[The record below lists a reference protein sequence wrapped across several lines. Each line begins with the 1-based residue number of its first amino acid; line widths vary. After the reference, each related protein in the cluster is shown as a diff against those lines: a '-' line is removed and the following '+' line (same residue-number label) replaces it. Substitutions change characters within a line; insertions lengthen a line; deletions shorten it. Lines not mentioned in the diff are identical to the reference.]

1 MRIASKRVWIADQFL
16 PAVIEIENGVIKNV
30 LPYDGHSVDHDYGN
44 LRIVPG
50 FMDIHCHGAYGFDT
64 NDAHKEGL
72 RSWTRNIPKEGVTS
86 FLATTITQ
94 SDDVLLKAVEN
105 VAAVMEEGYEGAE
118 LLGIHMEG
126 PFLAQSFKGAQP
138 EQYIVSPSVEQFKK
152 FQTAAKGNIRY
163 MTLAT
168 ENDKNFELTDYCVK
182 NDVVISVG
190 HSAATYEE
198 TLMAWAHGASCM
210 THVFNG
216 MSRFHHRENGLTGAA
231 LRLRTMFGE
240 IICDGNHVTPAALNA
255 YFLSKGP
262 DWPIMM
268 SDSVMA
274 KGTPAGSRFL
284 FGGQEI
290 EVYEDGSAHIIETG
304 GLAGSTLRI
313 NEGLKILVEDALV
326 PFNYALNSCTIN
338 PARCLHLEH
347 RKGSIQTGK
356 DADLVVLNDDYSVHQ
371 TYAKGRQCL

>member
-1 MRIASKRVWIADQFL
+1 MRIASKRVWIADQFT
-16 PAVIEIENGVIKNV
+16 PAVIELENGIIKNV
-30 LPYDGHSVDHDYGN
+30 LPYHQDKVDHDYGN

-64 NDAHKEGL
+64 NDAHQEGL
-72 RSWTRNIPKEGVTS
+72 RTWTRNIPQEGVTS

-126 PFLAQSFKGAQP
+126 PFLAQEFKGAQP
-138 EQYIVSPSVEQFKK
+138 EQYIVSPSLEQFKK
-152 FQTAAKGNIRY
+152 FQDAAKGNIRY

-182 NDVVISVG
+182 NGVVISVG

-240 IICDGNHVTPAALNA
+240 VICDGNHVTPAALNA

-326 PFNYALNSCTIN
+326 PFNYALNACTIN

>member
-1 MRIASKRVWIADQFL
+1 MRIASKRVWIADQFI

-30 LPYDGHSVDHDYGN
+30 LPYDEHRVDHDYGN

-72 RSWTRNIPKEGVTS
+72 RTWTRNIPQEGVTS

-94 SDDVLLKAVEN
+94 NDDVLLKAVEN
-105 VAAVMEEGYEGAE
+105 VAAVMQEGYEGAE

-126 PFLAQSFKGAQP
+126 PFLAQAFKGAQP

-152 FQTAAKGNIRY
+152 FQNAAKGNIRY

-182 NDVVISVG
+182 NDVVISIG

-313 NEGLKILVEDALV
+313 NEGLKILVENALV

-356 DADLVVLNDDYSVHQ
+356 DADLVVLNDDYSVQQ
-371 TYAKGRQCL
+371 TYAKGKQCL

>member
-1 MRIASKRVWIADQFL
+1 MRIASKRVWIADQFT
-16 PAVIEIENGVIKNV
+16 PAVIELENGIIKNV
-30 LPYDGHSVDHDYGN
+30 LPYDEHNVDVNYGN

-72 RSWTRNIPKEGVTS
+72 RTWTRNIPQEGVTS

-126 PFLAQSFKGAQP
+126 PFLAQAFKGAQP
-138 EQYIVSPSVEQFKK
+138 EQYIVSPSVEQFKR
-152 FQTAAKGNIRY
+152 FQDAAKGNIRY

-182 NDVVISVG
+182 NGVVISVG

-240 IICDGNHVTPAALNA
+240 VICDGNHVTPAALNA

-290 EVYEDGSAHIIETG
+290 EVYDDGSAHIIETG

-326 PFNYALNSCTIN
+326 PFNYALNACTIN
-338 PARCLHLEH
+338 PARCLHLGH

-371 TYAKGRQCL
+371 TYAKGKQCL

>member
-1 MRIASKRVWIADQFL
+1 MRIASKRVWIADQFT
-16 PAVIEIENGVIKNV
+16 PAVIEIENGIIKNV
-30 LPYDGHSVDHDYGN
+30 LPYDEHNVDHNYGN

-72 RSWTRNIPKEGVTS
+72 RTWTKNIPQEGVTS

-94 SDDVLLKAVEN
+94 SDDILLKAVEN
-105 VAAVMEEGYEGAE
+105 VATVMEEGYEGAE

-126 PFLAQSFKGAQP
+126 PFLAQAFKGAQP

-152 FQTAAKGNIRY
+152 FQDAAKGNIRY

-182 NDVVISVG
+182 NGIVISVG

-240 IICDGNHVTPAALNA
+240 VICDGNHVTPAALNA

-290 EVYEDGSAHIIETG
+290 EVYDDGSAHIIETG

-326 PFNYALNSCTIN
+326 PFNYALNACTIN

-356 DADLVVLNDDYSVHQ
+356 DADLVVLNNDYSVHQ
-371 TYAKGRQCL
+371 TYARGKQCL

>member
-1 MRIASKRVWIADQFL
+1 MRIASKRVWIADQFT
-16 PAVIEIENGVIKNV
+16 PAVIELENGIIKNV
-30 LPYDGHSVDHDYGN
+30 LPYDEHNVDVNYGN

-72 RSWTRNIPKEGVTS
+72 RTWIRNIPQEGVTS

-105 VAAVMEEGYEGAE
+105 VATVMEEGYEGAE

-126 PFLAQSFKGAQP
+126 PFLAQAFKGAQP
-138 EQYIVSPSVEQFKK
+138 EQYIVSPSVEQFKR
-152 FQTAAKGNIRY
+152 FQDAAKGNIRY

-182 NDVVISVG
+182 NGVVISVG

-240 IICDGNHVTPAALNA
+240 VICDGNHVTPAALNA

-290 EVYEDGSAHIIETG
+290 EVYDDGSAHIIETG

-326 PFNYALNSCTIN
+326 PFNYALNACTIN

-371 TYAKGRQCL
+371 TYARGKQCL

>member
-1 MRIASKRVWIADQFL
+1 MRIASKRVWIADQFI
-16 PAVIEIENGVIKNV
+16 PAVIEMENGIIQNV
-30 LPYDGHSVDHDYGN
+30 LPYDENIIDQNYGN

-50 FMDIHCHGAYGFDT
+50 FIDMHCHGAFGFDT
-64 NDAHKEGL
+64 NDAHKDGL
-72 RSWTRNIPKEGVTS
+72 RTWTKNIPNEGVTA

-94 SDDVLLKAVEN
+94 SDDVLLKACEN
-105 VAAVMEEGYEGAE
+105 VAAVLEEGYEGAE
-118 LLGIHMEG
+118 LLGVHMEG
-126 PFLAQSFKGAQP
+126 PFLAQAFKGAQP
-138 EQYIVSPSVEQFKK
+138 EQYIVPPSVEQFKK
-152 FQTAAKGNIRY
+152 FQEAAKGNIRY

-168 ENDKNFELTDYCVK
+168 ENDKDFALTEYCAK
-182 NDVVISVG
+182 NNVVISVG

-198 TLMAWAHGASCM
+198 TVMAWAHGASCM

-240 IICDGNHVTPAALNA
+240 VICDGNHVTPAALNA
-255 YFLSKGP
+255 YFLTKGP
-262 DWPIMM
+262 DWPIMV

-290 EVYEDGSAHIIETG
+290 EVYDDGSAHIIETG
-304 GLAGSTLRI
+304 GLAGSTLRL
-313 NEGLKILVEDALV
+313 NEGLKILVEDALI
-326 PFNYALNSCTIN
+326 PFNYALNSCTMN

-347 RKGSIQTGK
+347 RKGSIQIGK

-371 TYAKGRQCL
+371 TYAKGKACL